1 MGKNKKNRRRG
12 LEDSKDCL
20 SIPKPST
27 MNAARSLLV
36 LTARQAVVTSRPA
49 VTSQIRLLSAVA
61 DSGSTPTDLKA
72 FTKTS
77 VQEAGKTESEL
88 EHERGLQGTIMVEGP
103 VDVGIVSG
111 VPEEHIKTRYVRIF
125 RPAKNAMQSGT
136 AGVRRWRIEFDNR
149 ERWENNLM
157 GWASNADPLSN
168 MLIEFASKEE
178 AVEFVEKNGWD
189 YWVEDPKERSPKAK
203 SYALNFSWN
212 KRTRKSTK

>member
-1 MGKNKKNRRRG
+1 MGERKALDPHIPQDSDELAHDAALKG
-12 LEDSKDCL
+12 L
-20 SIPKPST
+20 I
-27 MNAARSLLV
+27 V
-36 LTARQAVVTSRPA
+36 
-49 VTSQIRLLSAVA
+49 
-61 DSGSTPTDLKA
+61 
-72 FTKTS
+72 
-77 VQEAGKTESEL
+77 
-88 EHERGLQGTIMVEGP
+88 VEGAT
-103 VDVGIVSG
+103 DITAVSG
-111 VPEEHIKTRYVRIF
+111 VPEEHIKERYVRIF

>member
-1 MGKNKKNRRRG
+1 
-12 LEDSKDCL
+12 
-20 SIPKPST
+20 
-27 MNAARSLLV
+27 MNATRSLLV
-36 LTARQAVVTSRPA
+36 LTARQAVTTSRPV
-49 VTSQIRLLSAVA
+49 VTSQIRLMSAA
-61 DSGSTPTDLKA
+61 TTSGSAPTGINKE

-77 VQEAGKTESEL
+77 VENVGKTESEL

-103 VDVGIVSG
+103 LDVGAVGG

-168 MLIEFASKEE
+168 MLLEFSSKEE
-178 AVEFVEKNGWD
+178 AMEFVEKNGWD
-189 YWVEDPKERSPKAK
+189 YWVEDPKERAPKAK

>member
-1 MGKNKKNRRRG
+1 MNGLRG
-12 LEDSKDCL
+12 LVVLGQQSCRLAAAPLGGRRSFASGLRLMAAEDVV
-20 SIPKPST
+20 PRVNVHET
-27 MNAARSLLV
+27 V
-36 LTARQAVVTSRPA
+36 L
-49 VTSQIRLLSAVA
+49 
-61 DSGSTPTDLKA
+61 KKK
-72 FTKTS
+72 TKS
-77 VQEAGKTESEL
+77 DAEL
-88 EHERGLQGTIMVEGP
+88 EHDRGMQGTIEVVGP
-103 VDVGIVSG
+103 ADVGSVSG
-111 VPEEHIKTRYVRIF
+111 VPDEHIKTRYVRIF

-149 ERWENNLM
+149 ERWENSLM

-168 MLIEFASKEE
+168 MLVEFASKEE

>member
-1 MGKNKKNRRRG
+1 MR
-12 LEDSKDCL
+12 
-20 SIPKPST
+20 
-27 MNAARSLLV
+27 
-36 LTARQAVVTSRPA
+36 
-49 VTSQIRLLSAVA
+49 SQIRLLA
-61 DSGSTPTDLKA
+61 SGNTPSITVETQKI
-72 FTKTS
+72 S
-77 VQEAGKTESEL
+77 VEEIGKTQSEL
-88 EHERGLQGTIMVEGP
+88 DHDRGLQGTITVQGH
-103 VDVGIVSG
+103 VDDIGSVSG
-111 VPEEHIKTRYVRIF
+111 VPEEHIQTRYVRIF

-168 MLIEFASKEE
+168 MLVEFASKEE

>member
-1 MGKNKKNRRRG
+1 MNATRG
-12 LEDSKDCL
+12 LF
-20 SIPKPST
+20 T
-27 MNAARSLLV
+27 
-36 LTARQAVVTSRPA
+36 LTARHLTSRPA
-49 VTSQIRLLSAVA
+49 VAPMRSQIRLLA
-61 DSGSTPTDLKA
+61 SGNTPSITVETQKI
-72 FTKTS
+72 S
-77 VQEAGKTESEL
+77 VEEIGKTQSEL
-88 EHERGLQGTIMVEGP
+88 DHDRGLQGTITVQGH
-103 VDVGIVSG
+103 VDDIGCVSG
-111 VPEEHIKTRYVRIF
+111 VPEEHIQTRYVRIF

-168 MLIEFASKEE
+168 MLVEFASKEE